1 MPKITKSLVDKS
13 APNSSRYY
21 VWDSAIPGF
30 GLVVQPSGTK
40 SYCYQYRTPEGQT
53 RRMGL
58 GKHGVI
64 TPEQARKFASE
75 KQNEVSCGGDPLS
88 KKRALRN
95 ALLVSD
101 LLNNYTDSAKFAEK
115 AELTQKYDRGRI
127 ERHLLPL
134 LGSKVAEKLTSDDL
148 RKASRDIEQG
158 KTAKT
163 VKTGHRGLARVTGG
177 PGAARMAIRLLKS
190 AFTWAKEEEL
200 IKHNPTLGFKV
211 GQDAKR
217 EVTLSQDEYK
227 NLFETI
233 DTLENEHRIRTQV
246 ADAIRV
252 IALTGARRG
261 EIAGLRW
268 RHVDLKKGVIVLPLK
283 EHKTGQ
289 KTQENR
295 IIGLPTAAQAL
306 ITKQPKGE
314 QDSLVFKPSSGNNP
328 ISLSKPWRLIR
339 QEAGLNTNI
348 GLHGLRHALASQMAI
363 AGAEAAQ
370 IMVVMGH
377 RNITTSQ
384 RYIHIA
390 QDARA
395 DLAEK
400 AAAGISAAL
409 SGGESGKI
417 VKIKEGKK

>member
-1 MPKITKSLVDKS
+1 
-13 APNSSRYY
+13 
-21 VWDSAIPGF
+21 
-30 GLVVQPSGTK
+30 
-40 SYCYQYRTPEGQT
+40 
-53 RRMGL
+53 MGL

-64 TPEQARKFASE
+64 TPDQARKFAGE
-75 KQNEVSCGGDPLS
+75 KQIEVSGGGDPLS
-88 KKRALRN
+88 KKRALKN

-101 LLNNYTDSAKFAEK
+101 LLNNYADSAKFAEK
-115 AELTQKYDRGRI
+115 ADLTQKYDQGRI
-127 ERHLLPL
+127 KRHLLPL
-134 LGSKVAEKLTSDDL
+134 LGGKVAEKLTSDDL
-148 RKASRDIEQG
+148 RKAFRDIEQG

-177 PGAARMAIRLLKS
+177 PGAARMAMRLLKS
-190 AFTWAKEEEL
+190 AFTWAKEEGF
-200 IKHNPTLGFKV
+200 IKQNPTLGFKV
-211 GQDAKR
+211 GQDARR
-217 EVTLSQDEYK
+217 EVSLTQDEYK
-227 NLFETI
+227 ALFKTLDE
-233 DTLENEHRIRTQV
+233 LENERKVRV
-246 ADAIRV
+246 PAADAIRV

-268 RHVDLKKGVIVLPLK
+268 RHVDLKKGVIVLPIN

-295 IIGLPTAAQAL
+295 IIGLPSAAQA
-306 ITKQPKGE
+306 IIAKQPKGE
-314 QDSLVFKPSSGNNP
+314 QDTLVFLPSTGTNP
-328 ISLSKPWRLIR
+328 ISLSKPWGLIR
-339 QEAGLNTNI
+339 EKAGLPQGV
-348 GLHGLRHALASQMAI
+348 GLHGLRHALASQMAM

-370 IMVVMGH
+370 IMAVMGH

-409 SGGESGKI
+409 SGENSGKV
-417 VKIKEGKK
+417 VKLKEEK

>member
-1 MPKITKSLVDKS
+1 MPKITKTLVDKS
-13 APNSSRYY
+13 QPKKTRYY

-64 TPEQARKFASE
+64 TPDQARKLASE
-75 KQNEVSCGGDPLS
+75 KQNEVSGGGDPLS
-88 KKRALRN
+88 KKRALKN
-95 ALLVSD
+95 ALFVTD
-101 LLNNYTDSAKFAEK
+101 LLNSYAASAKFEEK
-115 AELTQKYDRGRI
+115 AELTQQYDKGRI
-127 ERHLLPL
+127 RRHLIPT
-134 LGSKVAEKLTSDDL
+134 LGKKVAEKITSDDL
-148 RKASRDIEQG
+148 RKAFKDIEQG

-163 VKTGHRGLARVTGG
+163 EKTGHRGLARVTGG

-190 AFTWAKEEEL
+190 AYSWAMEQGL
-200 IKHNPTLGFKV
+200 IKLNPTLGFKV

-217 EVTLSQDEYK
+217 EATLTQAEYRK
-227 NLFETI
+227 LFETI
-233 DTLENEHRIRTQV
+233 DKLENEHKVRGPA

-261 EIAGLRW
+261 EITGLRW
-268 RHVDLKKGVIVLPLK
+268 RHVDLKKGVIVLPIN

-295 IIGLPTAAQAL
+295 IIGLPAAAQAL
-306 ITKQPKGE
+306 ITKQPAGE
-314 QDSLVFKPSSGNNP
+314 QNSLVFKPSSGNNP

-339 QEAGLNTNI
+339 EKAGLKSDI

-370 IMVVMGH
+370 IMAVMGH

-409 SGGESGKI
+409 SGEKPGKV
-417 VKIKEGKK
+417 VKIKEGE